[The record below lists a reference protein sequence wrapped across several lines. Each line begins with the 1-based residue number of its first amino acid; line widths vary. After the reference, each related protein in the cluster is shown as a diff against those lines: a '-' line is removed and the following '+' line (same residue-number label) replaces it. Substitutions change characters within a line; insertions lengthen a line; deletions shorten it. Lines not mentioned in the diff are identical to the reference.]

1 MSFKTYYI
9 VDNQQMKNHWLLF
22 NFFNSFY
29 HQTSNLGLFKQTILN
44 VLTKLIRN
52 IVMTNKYVLEMSL
65 PFSMMKSLVI

>member
-1 MSFKTYYI
+1 MSFKTHYI

-22 NFFNSFY
+22 NFFNSFS